1 MTSLPENKILI
12 SPIGINDPYLIETVK
27 EKVFDIFKYP
37 VAVWNSLDDIG
48 FAFSYDRKQYNSTVI
63 LEKLSDLA
71 PADSLKVIGLCEKDL
86 FIPILTYVFGE
97 AQLKGKSCIV
107 STYRLRDTAAII
119 NPESIFTDRVI
130 KEAVHELGHTFN
142 IRHCPDEACVM
153 HYCRSLNDVDNK
165 DIRMCRYCSA
175 MLEDEKRR
183 IERQRSED
191 SSQR

>member
-1 MTSLPENKILI
+1 MTNLPENKILI

-37 VAVWNSLDDIG
+37 VAVWNLLDDID
-48 FAFSYDRKQYNSTVI
+48 FAFSYDRRQYNSTVI
-63 LEKLSDLA
+63 LEKLSELA
-71 PADSLKVIGLCEKDL
+71 PADSLKVIALCEKDL

-97 AQLKGKSCIV
+97 AQLKGRSCIV

-119 NPESIFTDRVI
+119 NPENIFIDRVI

-153 HYCRSLNDVDNK
+153 HYCRSLTDVDNK
-165 DIRMCRYCSA
+165 DIRMCRYCNA

-183 IERQRSED
+183 IERQKSA
-191 SSQR
+191 

>member
-12 SPIGINDPYLIETVK
+12 SPVGINYPFLIDTIGK
-27 EKVFDIFKYP
+27 KILDIFKYP
-37 VAVWNSLDDIG
+37 VISSGLLDDIE
-48 FAFSYDRKQYNSTVI
+48 FAYSYERKQYNSTVI

-71 PADSLKVIGLCEKDL
+71 TADTLKIIAICEKDL

-97 AQLKGKSCIV
+97 AQLRGRSCIV
-107 STYRLRDTAAII
+107 STYRLKDTAAVV
-119 NPESIFTDRVI
+119 NPESVFTDRVI
-130 KEAVHELGHTFN
+130 KEVVHELGHTFD

-165 DIRMCRYCSA
+165 DTGMCRYCST

-183 IERQRSED
+183 IERQ
-191 SSQR
+191 

>member
-1 MTSLPENKILI
+1 MTSLPKNKILI
-12 SPIGINDPYLIETVK
+12 SPIGINDPDLIEAVEK
-27 EKVFDIFKYP
+27 KVFDIFQYP
-37 VAVWNSLDDIG
+37 SGICSLLDDIE
-48 FAFSYDRKQYNSTVI
+48 FAFSYDRRQYNSTVI
-63 LEKLSDLA
+63 LERLSDLA
-71 PADSLKVIGLCEKDL
+71 PADSLKVIALCEKDL

-97 AQLKGKSCIV
+97 AQLRGRSCIV

-119 NPESIFTDRVI
+119 NSENIFTDRVI

-183 IERQRSED
+183 IEKQKSEVRG
-191 SSQR
+191 Q